1 MFSKIWTHKSTGISS
16 ALISQLQQALDQSDA
31 VVIGAG
37 AGLSASAGL
46 TYSGE
51 RFLRHFKDFQDRYGI
66 RDMYTGGFY
75 SYQTQEEYWAWWSRH
90 ILLNR
95 YQHAPKPVYAQLLE
109 LVKNQNYFILTTNVD
124 HQFQL
129 AGFHPD
135 RLFQTQGDY
144 GLWQCATPCHN
155 QTYGNEYEVRQMVA
169 EQKDMRIPTAL
180 IPHCPVCG
188 GPMTMNLRCD
198 ETFVQDDGW
207 DQAHCRYQEF
217 LNQHKGKRIL
227 YLELGVGDNT
237 PAIIKYPFWRY
248 TLQNPNARYVSI
260 NLQQTPVP
268 HVIADRTL
276 CIHSDIGAVLAR
288 MV

>member
-1 MFSKIWTHKSTGISS
+1 MFSKTWTHKSTGISS
-16 ALISQLQQALDQSDA
+16 ALIPPLQQALDQSDA

-109 LVKNQNYFILTTNVD
+109 LVKNRNYFILTTNVD

-135 RLFQTQGDY
+135 RLFEITAFGN
-144 GLWQCATPCHN
+144 APHRVTP
-155 QTYGNEYEVRQMVA
+155 
-169 EQKDMRIPTAL
+169 KPTATNMKYGRWL
-180 IPHCPVCG
+180 RSKRTCG
-188 GPMTMNLRCD
+188 SP
-198 ETFVQDDGW
+198 
-207 DQAHCRYQEF
+207 
-217 LNQHKGKRIL
+217 QHSF
-227 YLELGVGDNT
+227 
-237 PAIIKYPFWRY
+237 PAA
-248 TLQNPNARYVSI
+248 LSAA
-260 NLQQTPVP
+260 VP
-268 HVIADRTL
+268 
-276 CIHSDIGAVLAR
+276 
-288 MV
+288 